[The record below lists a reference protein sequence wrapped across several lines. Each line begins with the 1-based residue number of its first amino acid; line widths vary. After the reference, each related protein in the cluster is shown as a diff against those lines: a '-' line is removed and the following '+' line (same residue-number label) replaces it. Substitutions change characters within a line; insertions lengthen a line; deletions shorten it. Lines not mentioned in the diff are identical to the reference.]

1 MLRKRRRRARGHL
14 EKMEEQERKE
24 KIRIERAKWIAEKLK
39 VVEVP
44 PELVFGKDE
53 NPKRN
58 KEDMGGS
65 GLEEDDVN
73 NEEDDDAEEE
83 DEVCICVIQSNT
95 IH

>member
-1 MLRKRRRRARGHL
+1 
-14 EKMEEQERKE
+14 MEEQERKE
-24 KIRIERAKWIAEKLK
+24 KIRIEKAKWIVEKLR

-53 NPKRN
+53 DAKRN

-83 DEVCICVIQSNT
+83 DEVCICAIQSSA